1 MSKEYERLL
10 LLEPEAHILAAA
22 TAAGLDTWLVTGLVD
37 GRLNEEQLCGRR
49 VRTDFQDA
57 DRLFTKL
64 VKTAVT
70 HEIPHV
76 LYFGDEEVIHLAV
89 ERALLELSPTSAEPL
104 RRLRDP
110 ELMRRILNQAG
121 VSVVRAKSALNVVA
135 VRTLAEEF
143 TAPVVVKAGFGPRTT
158 VLRDGDD
165 LDAWAADAPAGPYV
179 VEEFLTGPRISVD
192 TLSREGMHQVTG
204 MTARADSGADLLYP
218 APLSEADRTAIRTAV
233 RALLDLAGL
242 EHGPAH
248 TEVVVTERGPR
259 IAASAARPAPSAIRR
274 LIQAATGRPPEEDVL
289 SALIGSLPRCPA
301 PTSFAAL
308 TRLAVPCTGPNL
320 AAALDDIRGLSHVHD
335 ARFAAAS
342 DGTPAHVQV
351 IVRGGSPEAAQER
364 LTEVRSRWATNPNV
378 SGNVAGG
385 KW

>member
-1 MSKEYERLL
+1 MSKEEKRLL
-10 LLEPEAHILAAA
+10 LVEPEAHVLAIA
-22 TAAGLDTWLVTGLVD
+22 TAAGLDTWSVTGLAD
-37 GRLNEEQLCGRR
+37 GRLDEEQLYRRR
-49 VRTDFQDA
+49 VRADFQDA

-70 HEIPHV
+70 HEIPHI
-76 LYFGDEEVIHLAV
+76 LYFGDEEAIRLAV
-89 ERALLELSPTSAEPL
+89 ERALLELSPTRAEPL
-104 RRLRDP
+104 RRLRGP
-110 ELMRRILNQAG
+110 EFMRRILNQAG
-121 VSVVRAKSALNVVA
+121 VSVVRAKSVPNVAA

-143 TAPVVVKAGFGPRTT
+143 TAPVVVKAGIEPRTT

-192 TLSREGMHQVTG
+192 TLTREGMHQVTG
-204 MTARADSGADLLYP
+204 MTVRADSGAGLLYP

-242 EHGPAH
+242 QYGPAH

-274 LIQAATGRPPEEDVL
+274 LMHAATGWPPEEDVL
-289 SALIGSLPRCPA
+289 SALTGSSPRCPA

-308 TRLAVPCTGPNL
+308 TRLSVPCTGPHL
-320 AAALDDIRGLSHVHD
+320 AAALDDICGLSHVHD
-335 ARFAAAS
+335 ARVAAAS
-342 DGTPAHVQV
+342 DGTSEHVEV
-351 IVRGGSPEAAQER
+351 IVRGGSPRAAQER
-364 LTEVRSRWATNPNV
+364 LTDVRRRWATNPHV
-378 SGNVAGG
+378 SGNAVGG
-385 KW
+385 RW